1 MRRTPPKPRRSVA
14 RRSLSLVAVV
24 ATVGVLAPG
33 AYLGTA
39 AASGAPS
46 HAVAAKKKPKKCKK
60 NQVLRHGKC
69 VAKSSKPVY

>member
-14 RRSLSLVAVV
+14 RRSLSLVAVT

-39 AASGAPS
+39 AASGAS
-46 HAVAAKKKPKKCKK
+46 AHAVAAKKHKKCKK